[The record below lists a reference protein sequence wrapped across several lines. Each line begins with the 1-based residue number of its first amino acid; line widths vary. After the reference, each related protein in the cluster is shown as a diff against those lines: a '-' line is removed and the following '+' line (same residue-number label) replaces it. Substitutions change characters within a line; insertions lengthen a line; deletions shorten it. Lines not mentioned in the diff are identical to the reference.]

1 MANVQGSTFLLSAAD
16 VTWVRREG
24 TCIDVTTAAAANDG
38 TYFLIDAP
46 DSHGG
51 NNQEFYVWF
60 DLDGI
65 STDPSIASRTGI
77 SVTTATGETADQ
89 VATALAAA
97 LDGNANFR
105 AKVDSADSSVVL
117 IKPTYGGPVD
127 QVTTDGDTTFDFV
140 QTASG
145 LGGPLGKTSGG
156 VEVSMEAQSATI
168 QSDQTGALILDEVF
182 TGSSVECTM
191 SLLEM
196 TPDRWQALVG
206 SVTGDTFTPGG
217 GSELTGYGESRLYE
231 SFFDLGGQLI
241 LHPTRKDASDR
252 SYDITFWKSAPK
264 PSSINFSG
272 EEPQVMEIT
281 FTALADRGVNSA
293 INLMAFGDHDQ
304 DVFV

>member
-65 STDPSIASRTGI
+65 ATDPAPAGRTGI
-77 SVTTATGETADQ
+77 EVTTATGETAEQ
-89 VATALAAA
+89 VASLLATA

-105 AKVDSADSSVVL
+105 AKVDSSDSSVVL

-127 QVTTDGDTTFDFV
+127 QVTTDVDTTFDFV

-156 VEVSMEAQSATI
+156 TELTMEAQSAQI
-168 QSDQTGALILDEVF
+168 FADQTGQIPQDEVF
-182 TGSSVECTM
+182 IGSSVEVTV

-196 TPDRWQALVG
+196 TPDRWEALIG
-206 SVTGDTFTPGG
+206 SVTGDTFTPGAG
-217 GSELTGYGESRLYE
+217 TKLVGYGTSRLYQ

-241 LHPTRKDASDR
+241 LHPSRKDSSDR
-252 SYDITFWKSAPK
+252 SLDIALWKCAPK
-264 PSSINFSG
+264 PASYNYSG
-272 EEPQVMEIT
+272 EEASSMEIT
-281 FTALADRGVNSA
+281 FTALPDPEVESA
-293 INLMAFGDHDQ
+293 INLMSFGDHDQ